1 MRGLATVRGSRGR
14 AALPAGTMERVGKK
28 QDQPGIADSPR
39 TLPQLPGGPGHGWRV
54 HAWIVEGDLFVPRGK
69 PVAQHDLPPPGDEP
83 VRRALAVQWLEPPGP
98 GKTDVLGER
107 SAKQNVDR

>member
-14 AALPAGTMERVGKK
+14 AALPAGTMERMGKK
-28 QDQPGIADSPR
+28 QDQPGIAGSPR

-69 PVAQHDLPPPGDEP
+69 PVAQHDLPPPGDEAERRP
-83 VRRALAVQWLEPPGP
+83 VEHECRYCPAAFLERARPRPA
-98 GKTDVLGER
+98 
-107 SAKQNVDR
+107 